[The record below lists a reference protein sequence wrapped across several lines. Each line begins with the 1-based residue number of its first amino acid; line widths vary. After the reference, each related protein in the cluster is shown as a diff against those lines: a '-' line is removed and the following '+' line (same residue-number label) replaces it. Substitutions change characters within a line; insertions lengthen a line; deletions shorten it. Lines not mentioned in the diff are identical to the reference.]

1 MTGLTQQAIQ
11 QALGREIP
19 EEILIIAKMAVVGMA
34 PDRIAETLGSSK
46 VEVEEILESQDY
58 KDVRLLVGVE
68 HARLSS
74 SKDFTWDSIEAT
86 ALEGLSKRAG
96 LEKDTD
102 TLLRI
107 AAVANKAQRRMRSE
121 EHTSELQSL
130 MRNSYA
136 VFCLKKKI
144 QNNTTSNIQQNR
156 KENRKKSQ
164 TYKL

>member
-102 TLLRI
+102 TLLR
-107 AAVANKAQRRMRSE
+107 RSE

-130 MRNSYA
+130 MRISYA
-136 VFCLKKKI
+136 GFCLKQKRGT
-144 QNNTTSNIQQNR
+144 Q
-156 KENRKKSQ
+156 
-164 TYKL
+164 